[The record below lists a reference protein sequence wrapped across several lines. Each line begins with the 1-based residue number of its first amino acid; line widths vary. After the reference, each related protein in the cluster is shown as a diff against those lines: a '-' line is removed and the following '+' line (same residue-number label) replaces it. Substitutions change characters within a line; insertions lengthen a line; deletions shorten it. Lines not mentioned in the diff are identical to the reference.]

1 MIVRARTPVRHIA
14 GALASPP
21 AQCTGEDAR
30 TPHSRCAGVPACAMY
45 GRGRPYAAQPVA
57 GVSPAQCTGKDARM
71 PERAG
76 ALASPPAQCTGED
89 ARTPHARTT
98 IVVTCHR
105 EPHF

>member
-30 TPHSRCAGVPACAMY
+30 
-45 GRGRPYAAQPVA
+45 
-57 GVSPAQCTGKDARM
+57 M
-71 PERAG
+71 PERPG